1 MRVVLANGE
10 RGASRSLLLTN
21 KVRRI
26 AINLT
31 HLAVPTTKEM
41 DLEEMFD
48 GAELYLY
55 TSDKD
60 EDVAKYD
67 AFVREHHEELHT
79 IIGRPDYDGTWLGD
93 KYVPMWN
100 DKDDMERLAHL
111 CERYGRVAVSDS
123 AMNKTTLNRLRQL
136 KQRWGATLIGLTSKV
151 DQIEALEWDAVI
163 VGSWTS
169 VMKFGETQVW
179 DGHGLRRYS
188 SAQKQSARAQHRADI
203 VRLGIDYDE
212 VMEDDVSTVAALA
225 IRSWLTWEMRN
236 YYDETAYDPQGDEGD
251 ESEFVGEGGQI
262 ATIGAD
268 SQEGDSGVSP
278 HTALAITPPKKRHE
292 SDRKL
297 LPILGLEQVTSS
309 PVVEGEG
316 PDQSTEVD
324 PEPVNVLRRGETSL
338 RQCDSCYLSSR
349 CPGFDPGS
357 ECAYDLPLE
366 LKTRDQLLSMLNL
379 IIEMQVDRTMFA
391 AFAEQLEGQGV
402 DATLSREFDRIF
414 TMVEKLKD
422 ISDTRDLLSF
432 KVEARAGSGVLERI
446 FGAPAAEKASELPAP
461 VETDHILENLGII
474 DAEVVE
480 EA

>member
-1 MRVVLANGE
+1 MRVILANGE

-21 KVRRI
+21 NVKRI

-31 HLAVPTTKEM
+31 HFAVPTTKEL
-41 DLEEMFD
+41 DLPLMFE
-48 GAELYLY
+48 GAELTLY

-67 AFVREHHEELHT
+67 SFIREHHEDLTT

-111 CERYGRVAVSDS
+111 CEKYGRVAVSDS

-136 KQRWGATLIGLTSKV
+136 KQRWGADLIGLTSKV
-151 DQIEALEWDAVI
+151 DLISAIEWDAVI

-188 SAQKQSARAQHRADI
+188 AGQKQSSRVQHRADI

-212 VMEDDVSTVAALA
+212 VMEDDVSAVAALA

-236 YYDETAYDPQGDEGD
+236 YYDEAAYDPERDGDD
-251 ESEFVGEGGQI
+251 EDEFTGAGAAIV
-262 ATIGAD
+262 TIGSD
-268 SQEGDSGVSP
+268 SQDSNMGDSTPS
-278 HTALAITPPKKRHE
+278 TLAIVPPKKRHE
-292 SDRKL
+292 TERKL
-297 LPILGLEQVTSS
+297 LPILGVEQVTSS
-309 PVVEGEG
+309 PSLEGEG
-316 PDQSTEVD
+316 AGEGTEVD
-324 PEPVNVLRRGETSL
+324 PTPVNVLSRSGDSL

-349 CPGFDPGS
+349 CPAFNAGS

-366 LKTRDQLLSMLNL
+366 LKTRDQFINMLNL
-379 IIEMQVDRTMFA
+379 IIEMQVERTMFA
-391 AFAEQLEGQGV
+391 SFAEQLEGQGV
-402 DATLSREFDRIF
+402 DPTLSREFDRVF

-446 FGAPAAEKASELPAP
+446 FGAPAAEKMNELPAP
-461 VETDHILENLGII
+461 VQTDDIMQELGIV

-480 EA
+480 E